1 MESSS
6 TSSGIGLSGILTII
20 FVIFK
25 LLDKLDWSW
34 WWIFSPLWI
43 SFGIGIFI
51 FIICSIVALCID

>member
-6 TSSGIGLSGILTII
+6 TGIGLSGILTIV

-34 WWIFSPLWI
+34 WWVFSPLWI
-43 SFGIGIFI
+43 SFGLVIFI
-51 FIICSIVALCID
+51 LIICFIVALYID